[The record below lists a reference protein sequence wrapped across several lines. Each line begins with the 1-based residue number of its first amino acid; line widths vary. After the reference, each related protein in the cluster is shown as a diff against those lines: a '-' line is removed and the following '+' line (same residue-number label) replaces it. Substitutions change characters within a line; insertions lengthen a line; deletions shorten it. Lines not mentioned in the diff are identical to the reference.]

1 MMMMK
6 VIPVERLVQEPLA
19 GILHRDDEE
28 EVTENLVGDIDLVLD
43 LKNGVAFLLDNEI
56 FQIRTHRATTS
67 TITDVVVVELKN
79 RGSSTVGAAI
89 NIVDRK
95 ALTCRRVM
103 DLAMM
108 SIIHLALAI
117 LNLESG
123 TIKGEIVAIAIPVTV
138 TAMNRGTRSVD
149 EK

>member
-6 VIPVERLVQEPLA
+6 VIPVERLVQELLA

-79 RGSSTVGAAI
+79 HGSNTVGAAM
-89 NIVDRK
+89 NIVGRK
-95 ALTCRRVM
+95 ALTCRRAT
-103 DLAMM
+103 DLAMVT
-108 SIIHLALAI
+108 IIHLALAI